1 VKSGVGGALT
11 VRLMGILCVKPPLTP
26 VIVTV
31 ACPVVAV
38 FDAAKVRALAFP
50 VVEAGLKLAV
60 TPAGNPLALNATLPV
75 NPPVRVI
82 VIVLIPLAPRSIVKL
97 VGFATS
103 EKSGVGCWTTV
114 RVIVVVCVNPPPVP
128 VMVTVAGP
136 SVAVAEAVKVTVLL
150 VPVVDAGLKL
160 AVTPVGNPLAL
171 NATLPVKPP
180 VRVIVIALFAVKPR
194 VTFTLVG
201 FAESAK
207 SGCGGVAL
215 E

>member
-1 VKSGVGGALT
+1 MFT
-11 VRLMGILCVKPPLTP
+11 
-26 VIVTV
+26 VTV
-31 ACPVVAV
+31 AV
-38 FDAAKVRALAFP
+38 FTLLHP
-50 VVEAGLKLAV
+50 
-60 TPAGNPLALNATLPV
+60 PL
-75 NPPVRVI
+75 
-82 VIVLIPLAPRSIVKL
+82 
-97 VGFATS
+97 
-103 EKSGVGCWTTV
+103 
-114 RVIVVVCVNPPPVP
+114 VP

-136 SVAVAEAVKVTVLL
+136 SVAVAEAVKFTVLL

-207 SGCGGVAL
+207 SGCGGVAP